1 MWYVYM
7 LFCDE
12 KTYYVGITTDLE
24 KRINEHKTKE
34 SFFTKKFSHIK
45 PVYCER
51 YTNQTE
57 AAKREQQLK
66 WWSQAKKQMLI
77 NGELGINA
85 CLEEL
90 ERLALNC

>member
-24 KRINEHKTKE
+24 KRVREHRNKE
-34 SFFTKKFSHIK
+34 SFFTKKFSHIQ
-45 PVYCER
+45 PIYCEK
-51 YTNQTE
+51 YNNQIQ
-57 AAKREQQLK
+57 AAQREQQLK
-66 WWSQAKKQMLI
+66 GWSRTKKQMLV

-85 CLEEL
+85 CTEL
-90 ERLALNC
+90 LKNL